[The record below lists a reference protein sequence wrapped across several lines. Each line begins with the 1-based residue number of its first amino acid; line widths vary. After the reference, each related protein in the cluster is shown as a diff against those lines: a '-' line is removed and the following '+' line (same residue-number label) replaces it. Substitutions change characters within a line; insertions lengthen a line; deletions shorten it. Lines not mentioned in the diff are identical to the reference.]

1 MRLLLISNSTN
12 FGENYLAWAT
22 TQIELFCAQNH
33 INKDSRIIFVPF
45 AGVKA
50 SISAAWSIPRATTPT
65 SRR

>member
-12 FGENYLAWAT
+12 FGENYLAWAS

-45 AGVKA
+45 AGVNIGGMVYPESYDA
-50 SISAAWSIPRATTPT
+50 YE
-65 SRR
+65 